1 MRASRKFLPFPTAK
15 PQHHYQTSR
24 GQQTGHFKRHT
35 ERYRKHQKGN
45 MLYHHQSQ
53 QTDHQLPS
61 LDKVKELLEKG
72 ANMSAAF
79 DTVYYGILLFHF
91 LV

>member
-1 MRASRKFLPFPTAK
+1 
-15 PQHHYQTSR
+15 
-24 GQQTGHFKRHT
+24 
-35 ERYRKHQKGN
+35 

-53 QTDHQLPS
+53 QMDNQLPS

-72 ANMSAAF
+72 ANLSAAF
-79 DTVYYGILLFHF
+79 DTVYYDILLSYF